1 MIAKDAAA
9 HASLCAQFAARSVSR
24 RYEALLLGAPA
35 PASGR
40 VDAPVGR
47 DPGERLRMAVVWAPG
62 APGARPAASRYETL
76 EVLAAGRASRVA
88 WRLET
93 GRTHQIRVHLQ
104 SIGFALVGDA
114 VYGKS
119 HLTALFPRQALH
131 AERLGLVH
139 PSTGELC
146 EWHAPLPTDMAALLE
161 RSGIVH

>member
-1 MIAKDAAA
+1 
-9 HASLCAQFAARSVSR
+9 
-24 RYEALLLGAPA
+24 
-35 PASGR
+35 
-40 VDAPVGR
+40 
-47 DPGERLRMAVVWAPG
+47 
-62 APGARPAASRYETL
+62 L
-76 EVLAAGRASRVA
+76 EC
-88 WRLET
+88 RLET